1 MENHLAEMRK
11 RHKLTQEQ
19 LGLLLENT
27 TQTNVSNWERGITTP
42 NLATALRIAKLFS
55 CTIEDLF
62 ELKG

>member
-19 LGLLLENT
+19 LGEILGAT

-42 NLATALRIAKLFS
+42 NLETALRIAKLFS

>member
-1 MENHLAEMRK
+1 MENHLAKMRK

-19 LGLLLENT
+19 LGEMLGVT

-42 NLATALRIAKLFS
+42 NLETALRIAKLFN